1 MCHDC
6 DSRVTYSLI
15 ALVWMRV
22 FGGASGLVMVVISVF
37 GRDFDVDECSTQ
49 FPRAI

>member
-15 ALVWMRV
+15 APVRVRV
-22 FGGASGLVMVVISVF
+22 FGGAGGLVMEVISVLA
-37 GRDFDVDECSTQ
+37 GISMLGVVLNPHVQ
-49 FPRAI
+49 FR